1 MVVAGPNK
9 LITVASG
16 GTKTAAADVFWD
28 FITIILFLMVLSKW
42 MSFQNQICWP
52 LMYII

>member
-1 MVVAGPNK
+1 MVVAGPK

-16 GTKTAAADVFWD
+16 GTKTAAADVFWC
-28 FITIILFLMVLSKW
+28 FITIILFLMALSKW
-42 MSFQNQICWP
+42 MSFQNKIYWP